1 MNLYFKQSKYGH
13 FCLIEKDLISNFINT
28 HGFWEIH
35 LYELYTHMIN
45 QTDIVLD
52 AGANIGF
59 NPIQFAKLANEGK
72 VIAFE
77 PQPLIYNVL
86 TVNILYNGATDVV
99 EQHKLGL
106 SNKVKNQKM
115 TLLSKQFFSKDCINY
130 GGRGI
135 ADEGEEEV
143 KTTTIDNLNLNTLDF
158 IKMDIQG
165 SELDAIKGGINTI
178 TKNKPIIF
186 LENSKSK
193 ESGVETLKILKDIE
207 YICYRLTAGNKEDC
221 VLIDRKKHKDIKDI
235 MENNK
240 ILYENEETI
249 V

>member
-1 MNLYFKQSKYGH
+1 MNLYFKQSKYGL
-13 FCLIEKDLISNFINT
+13 FCLIEKDLISNFVNT

-35 LYELYTHMIN
+35 LYELYKHMIN
-45 QTDIVLD
+45 PTDIVLD
-52 AGANIGF
+52 AGANIGLHTVK
-59 NPIQFAKLANEGK
+59 FAKLANEGK

-77 PQPLIYNVL
+77 PQPFIYNVL
-86 TVNILYNGATDVV
+86 TVNILCNGVTDIV

-115 TLLSKQFFSKDCINY
+115 TLLSKQFFSEDCINY

-143 KTTTIDNLNLNTLDF
+143 KTTTIDSLSLNKLDF

-165 SELDAIKGGINTI
+165 SELNAIKGGINTI

-186 LENSKSK
+186 LENYKTK
-193 ESGVETLKILKDIE
+193 ESDIETLKILKDIG
-207 YICYRLTAGNKEDC
+207 YICYRLTVGNKEDC
-221 VLIDRKKHKDIKDI
+221 ILIDGKKHKNIKDI
-235 MENNK
+235 MEKDNQ
-240 ILYENEETI
+240 ILYEEE
-249 V
+249 